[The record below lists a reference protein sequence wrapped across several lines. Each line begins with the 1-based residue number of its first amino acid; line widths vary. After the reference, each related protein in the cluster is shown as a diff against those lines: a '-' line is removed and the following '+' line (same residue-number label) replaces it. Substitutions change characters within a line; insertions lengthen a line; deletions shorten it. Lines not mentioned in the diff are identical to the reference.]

1 MADKVL
7 MRGTHVLGEAAIR
20 AGCRAYF
27 GYPITPQNEL
37 PEYMAAAFAKRKDA
51 VFVQAESELASI
63 NMVMGASMAGAR
75 VMTSSSSPG
84 ISLKQEGISYIAAM
98 ELPAV
103 IVNMMRGGPG
113 LGNIAPA
120 QGDYFQA
127 TKGGGHG
134 DYRLIVLAPAFG
146 QEIADM
152 TRAAFEMADEYRTPV
167 MILGDGMMGQM
178 MEPVVF
184 PEPVDLSSLPRK
196 EWVLDGCAHRPSRI
210 IRSLWLDMA
219 LEEEQNWRLARKY
232 RKIAEE
238 IPDQEMYLVDDAELI
253 IVAYGTAARI
263 AKGGV
268 HRVRE
273 MGLKAGLYRPKTL
286 WPFPAE
292 QLARLSSSVGGIVV
306 FEMSTGQ
313 MVEDVRLAVE
323 GRCDVSFYGRPGGVV
338 STPEEL
344 ARVLSS
350 TYHRLGTRS
359 RSRGHFGYGHEG
371 QRKVAGKYLSTGN

>member
-1 MADKVL
+1 MAGKVL
-7 MRGTHVLGEAAIR
+7 MRGTHVLGESAIR

-37 PEYMAAAFAKRKDA
+37 PEYMASKFANLPGSI
-51 VFVQAESELASI
+51 FVQAESELASI
-63 NMVMGASMAGAR
+63 NMVMGAAMAGAR

-98 ELPAV
+98 ELPAL

-127 TKGGGHG
+127 TRGGGHG
-134 DYRLIVLAPAFG
+134 DYRVIVLAPDCG
-146 QEIADM
+146 QEICDM
-152 TRAAFEMADEYRTPV
+152 TRQAFDLADHYRTPV
-167 MILGDGMMGQM
+167 MMLGDGMMGQM
-178 MEPVVF
+178 MEPVIF
-184 PEPVDLSSLPRK
+184 PDPIDPKDLPKK
-196 EWVLDGCAHRPSRI
+196 EWILDGAKGRPSRI

-219 LEEEQNWRLARKY
+219 LEEELNWKLMRKY
-232 RKIAEE
+232 EVISREV
-238 IPDQEMYLVDDAELI
+238 PDQEMYLVDDAELV

-268 HRVRE
+268 HRLRE
-273 MGLKAGLYRPKTL
+273 SGLKVGLFRPKTL
-286 WPFPAE
+286 WPFPSAP
-292 QLARLSSSVGGIVV
+292 LAALSKNLGQIVV

-323 GRCDVSFYGRPGGVV
+323 GRCPVTFYGRPGGVV
-338 STPEEL
+338 STPEEV
-344 ARVLSS
+344 ARVLSAA
-350 TYHRLGTRS
+350 YHKLGSQDLLNDLPTAS
-359 RSRGHFGYGHEG
+359 N
-371 QRKVAGKYLSTGN
+371 L

>member
-1 MADKVL
+1 MTPKRL
-7 MRGTHVLGEAAIR
+7 MRGTHVLAEAAIR

-37 PEYMAAAFAKRKDA
+37 PEYMAAAFAKMDDA
-51 VFVQAESELASI
+51 IFIQAESELASI
-63 NMVMGASMAGAR
+63 NMVMGASIAGAR

-84 ISLKQEGISYIAAM
+84 ISLKQEGISYLAAM

-103 IVNMMRGGPG
+103 VVNMMRGGPG
-113 LGNIAPA
+113 LGNIAPS

-134 DYRLIVLAPAFG
+134 DYHLIVLAPAYG

-152 TRAAFEMADEYRTPV
+152 TRWAFDLADRYRAPV

-184 PEPVDLSSLPRK
+184 PEPIEPASLPRK
-196 EWVLDGCAHRPSRI
+196 EWVLDGAKGRPSRI
-210 IRSLWLDMA
+210 IRSLWLDTDK
-219 LEEEQNWRLARKY
+219 EEELNWKLFRKY
-232 RKIAEE
+232 EMISRE
-238 IPDQEMYLVDDAELI
+238 IPDQEMYLVDDAEVI

-268 HRVRE
+268 HRARE
-273 MGLKAGLYRPKTL
+273 LGVKVGLFRPKTL
-286 WPFPAE
+286 WPFPTE
-292 QLARLSSSVGGIVV
+292 PLARLSRAVDQIVV
-306 FEMSTGQ
+306 FEFSTGQ

-338 STPEEL
+338 PTPEEV
-344 ARVLSS
+344 ARVIVTSH
-350 TYHRLGTRS
+350 HRMESGES
-359 RSRGHFGYGHEG
+359 RAPHAPNGARFRVVG
-371 QRKVAGKYLSTGN
+371 

>member
-1 MADKVL
+1 MSEKVL

-37 PEYMAAAFAKRKDA
+37 PEYMAGAFAKMQDA

-184 PEPVDLSSLPRK
+184 PEPVDPASLPK
-196 EWVLDGCAHRPSRI
+196 KDWVLDGCSGRPSRI
-210 IRSLWLDMA
+210 IRSLWLDMS

-232 RKIAEE
+232 EKISAE

-268 HRVRE
+268 HRARE
-273 MGLKAGLYRPKTL
+273 MGLKVGLYRPKTL
-286 WPFPAE
+286 WPFPSQE
-292 QLARLSSSVGGIVV
+292 LARLSRTVGGIVV

-344 ARVLSS
+344 ARVLTSAH
-350 TYHRLGTRS
+350 HRLGS
-359 RSRGHFGYGHEG
+359 RSHGSRAQRGPEEHL
-371 QRKVAGKYLSTGN
+371 KVVGS

>member
-1 MADKVL
+1 MAGKVL
-7 MRGTHVLGEAAIR
+7 MRGTHVLGEAAVR

-37 PEYMAAAFAKRKDA
+37 PEYMASAFAKMEGA

-63 NMVMGASMAGAR
+63 NMVIGASATGAR

-84 ISLKQEGISYIAAM
+84 ISLKQEGISYLAGM

-113 LGNIAPA
+113 LGNIAPS

-134 DYRLIVLAPAFG
+134 DYRVIVLAPAYA

-152 TRAAFEMADEYRTPV
+152 TRAAFDLADHYRMPV

-178 MEPVVF
+178 MEPAVL
-184 PEPVDLSSLPRK
+184 PEPIDPASLPPK
-196 EWVLDGCAHRPSRI
+196 EWILDGARNRKSRI
-210 IRSLWLDMA
+210 VRSLWLDTD
-219 LEEEQNWRLARKY
+219 LEEELNWRLVRKY
-232 RKIAEE
+232 ETITNKIA
-238 IPDQEMYLVDDAELI
+238 DQELYLTEDAELI
-253 IVAYGTAARI
+253 IAAYGTAARV

-268 HRVRE
+268 QRVRE
-273 MGLKAGLYRPKTL
+273 MGLKVGLFRPKTL
-286 WPFPAE
+286 WPFPSEA
-292 QLARLSSSVGGIVV
+292 LVKLSRQVGHMVV

-323 GRCDVSFYGRPGGVV
+323 GRCKVSFYGRPGGVV
-338 STPEEL
+338 ANPEEI
-344 ARVLSS
+344 ARVLTS
-350 TYHRLGTRS
+350 TYHKMDSARARAS
-359 RSRGHFGYGHEG
+359 N
-371 QRKVAGKYLSTGN
+371 AGS

>member
-1 MADKVL
+1 MSEKRL

-37 PEYMAAAFAKRKDA
+37 PEYMASAFAKIDDA

-63 NMVMGASMAGAR
+63 NMVMGASIAGAR

-84 ISLKQEGISYIAAM
+84 ISLKQEGISYLAAM

-113 LGNIAPA
+113 LGNIAPS

-134 DYRLIVLAPAFG
+134 DYRLIVLAPATG

-152 TRAAFEMADEYRTPV
+152 TRWAFDMADHYRTPV
-167 MILGDGMMGQM
+167 LILGDGMMGQM
-178 MEPVVF
+178 MEPVIF
-184 PEPVDLSSLPRK
+184 PDPIDPASLPPK
-196 EWVLDGCAHRPSRI
+196 NWVLDGAQGRPSRI
-210 IRSLWLDMA
+210 IRSLWLDMDR
-219 LEEEQNWRLARKY
+219 EEELNWHLFRKY
-232 RKIAEE
+232 EMITKE
-238 IPDQEMYLVDDAELI
+238 IPDQELYLIDDAELI
-253 IVAYGTAARI
+253 IVAYGLAARI

-268 HRVRE
+268 HRARE
-273 MGLKAGLYRPKTL
+273 MGLKVGLFRPKTL

-292 QLARLSSSVGGIVV
+292 PLRRLSSYVEEILV

-323 GRCDVSFYGRPGGVV
+323 GQCEVSFYGRPGGVV
-338 STPEEL
+338 STPEEI
-344 ARVLSS
+344 ARVLASA
-350 TYHRLGTRS
+350 YHKIPGREHRAS
-359 RSRGHFGYGHEG
+359 
-371 QRKVAGKYLSTGN
+371 AGMNGPGLRVTA